1 MWSRKP
7 LLNIGFGNVVSLDK
21 VVAIINSGSL
31 PVKRLKDDAKQR
43 GKLID
48 ATQGRKTRAILITD
62 SNHII
67 LSAIAVDTIV
77 QRLKGKEK
85 DV

>member
-21 VVAIINSGSL
+21 VVAIINPGSS
-31 PVKRLKDDAKQR
+31 PVKRLRDDAKQR

-48 ATQGRKTRAILITD
+48 ATQGRKTRAILITE